1 MRLSLHMMVLNGASV
16 VERALRPLKVL
27 VDEGLRPEV
36 VFTDT
41 GSTDGT
47 PEMISV
53 IASELGMGC
62 KPILVAPATH
72 PDLYFLD
79 AQSSFRT
86 SFLGSQT
93 LGGFT
98 GGWIPRDWS
107 RLRNLSLAA
116 CSGEYVLKLDAD
128 DEVMCPANLTSTLA
142 YLDARPDI
150 DIVMSTYEVMT
161 RMPGSSPTVEQT
173 TMYTRLW
180 RRSAGLLFREV
191 CHENVDHARNPDG
204 SNWLMVPSGLVVRD
218 WRDSIGMGVRP
229 KHRNFK
235 VLLLEY
241 ERLAELAR
249 LGADTRPSKHLL
261 MYLAD
266 EAVPVVPRFA
276 LEVLDEVEYPT
287 PADEIWRHIIRGQA
301 MVRLGE
307 LRSAAGEYK
316 SAASLGSPRAAL
328 LLGML
333 RCGLRSAGWKDML
346 SSAIPQCQQKMW
358 PFGASSSELATARL
372 LLGIAKD
379 MEEV

>member
-1 MRLSLHMMVLNGASV
+1 
-16 VERALRPLKVL
+16 
-27 VDEGLRPEV
+27 
-36 VFTDT
+36 
-41 GSTDGT
+41 
-47 PEMISV
+47 
-53 IASELGMGC
+53 
-62 KPILVAPATH
+62 
-72 PDLYFLD
+72 
-79 AQSSFRT
+79 
-86 SFLGSQT
+86 
-93 LGGFT
+93 
-98 GGWIPRDWS
+98 
-107 RLRNLSLAA
+107 
-116 CSGEYVLKLDAD
+116 
-128 DEVMCPANLTSTLA
+128 MCPANLASTLA

-218 WRDSIGMGVRP
+218 WRDSVGMGVRP

-241 ERLAELAR
+241 ERLAEIAR

-307 LRSAAGEYK
+307 LRFCCRRVQVRRLSGQPARGPAPRDAQVRPALCRMEGHAVECDPPVPAEDVALRRLQLRAGDGQAAPRDRQGHEG
-316 SAASLGSPRAAL
+316 SLMAWAGASLRWKCPVCR
-328 LLGML
+328 
-333 RCGLRSAGWKDML
+333 RKGWVDFL
-346 SSAIPQCQQKMW
+346 YDVPEWSRIY
-358 PFGASSSELATARL
+358 T
-372 LLGIAKD
+372 
-379 MEEV
+379 